1 MPDSGIRAKL
11 IVTDTGPLITLAAA
25 DVLDYLLYP
34 GVVVYIPD
42 AVLYEATV
50 SSGSLGAAGIA
61 AWVQDHVDDVRLIV
75 TETYANLQRLR
86 EHDPAARQR
95 DLGEQAAVEAIRYGL
110 KLTSNERAVLITE
123 DDRVVRGSVIILA
136 EDRERI
142 IPITTRDFLLGLEAA
157 GRINSADEVYKMAED
172 AGRHASRLTAL
183 KQQHEQARLA
193 VENLLRSR
201 CGQP

>member
-1 MPDSGIRAKL
+1 VPGSEISAKL

-50 SSGSLGAAGIA
+50 NSASLGAAGIA
-61 AWVQDHVDDVRLIV
+61 AWVQAHADDVRLIV
-75 TETYANLQRLR
+75 TEAYANFQALR
-86 EHDPAARQR
+86 EHNPAARQR
-95 DLGEQAAVEAIRYGL
+95 NLGEQAAIEAIRYGL
-110 KLTSNERAVLITE
+110 RLAANERAVLITE

-142 IPITTRDFLLGLEAA
+142 IPITTRDFLIGLEEA
-157 GRINSADEVYKMAED
+157 GRINSADEVYRMAED
-172 AGRHASRLTAL
+172 AGRHASRLTVL
-183 KQQHEQARLA
+183 TQLHEQARLA
-193 VENLLRSR
+193 VERLLRRGGPS
-201 CGQP
+201 